1 MGGNETTTPPEH
13 SSTTSSPP
21 TTTTPKSTPTM
32 GGKETTSSEHHSTT
46 SSPPVTSKHTSPHS
60 TLGATP
66 PTTLAS
72 TTKPIVII
80 IFYVNFHIMN
90 REFNS
95 SLEDPKSSYYKELE
109 SAIRKMYRNVYKELG
124 YRGFRIISFSQGSV
138 AVESELYLGGE
149 SSKTQSQIADALNN
163 ADNATTGGLELGQVK
178 VSSNSINT
186 SSETVPGWGIAL
198 LVLVSILVFCLLLA
212 LLWLLVYYGR
222 RNHRGSMELLNSQD
236 SYHPMNEYPTY
247 QTHSRF
253 AAPTSKQNPY
263 NEVRAAR
270 NPKPEAVSGN

>member
-109 SAIRKMYRNVYKELG
+109 SAIRKM
-124 YRGFRIISFSQGSV
+124 
-138 AVESELYLGGE
+138 
-149 SSKTQSQIADALNN
+149 
-163 ADNATTGGLELGQVK
+163 
-178 VSSNSINT
+178 
-186 SSETVPGWGIAL
+186 
-198 LVLVSILVFCLLLA
+198 
-212 LLWLLVYYGR
+212 LVYYGR